1 MLTSKGWRGGFN
13 APNSA
18 FVLPLR
24 GLFVRRTSMSKRDS
38 TKRGYQ
44 EKIVTSR
51 EPKYRQASD
60 AEAVIGLTTRETRRI
75 TARPRL
81 RWLQGR

>member
-1 MLTSKGWRGGFN
+1 
-13 APNSA
+13 
-18 FVLPLR
+18 
-24 GLFVRRTSMSKRDS
+24 MSKRDS
-38 TKRGYQ
+38 TKRGYR

-81 RWLQGR
+81 RWLRGR